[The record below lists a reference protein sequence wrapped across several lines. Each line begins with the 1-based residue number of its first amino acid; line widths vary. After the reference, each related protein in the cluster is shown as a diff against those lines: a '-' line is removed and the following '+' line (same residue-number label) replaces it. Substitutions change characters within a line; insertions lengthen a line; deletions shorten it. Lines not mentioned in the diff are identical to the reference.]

1 MLPRTAEYA
10 LRAMAVLAQSPGVA
24 LRNTDLAERC
34 QVPERYLS
42 AVMRA
47 QVQAGLV
54 RSQRGRNGGY
64 VLARSPAEIAV
75 GDVILA
81 AGHDLSGRPCAF
93 GWDRCDAER
102 PCPLHPLYSE
112 LNEAVGQW
120 AVDRTLADVGRL
132 SPPSGREPRESA
144 DDAARPPPRRPA
156 GTPTAASSS

>member
-10 LRAMAVLAQSPGVA
+10 LRAMAVLACSRDTP
-24 LRNTDLAERC
+24 LRNSDLAERC

-64 VLARSPAEIAV
+64 VLSREPAEIAV
-75 GDVILA
+75 GDIILA
-81 AGHDLSGRPCAF
+81 AGHDLAGRPCAF

-112 LNEAVGQW
+112 LNDAVGQW
-120 AVDRTLADVGRL
+120 SLQRTLADVGDL
-132 SPPSGREPRESA
+132 PDPVPGVSSA
-144 DDAARPPPRRPA
+144 DL
-156 GTPTAASSS
+156 